1 MRENHVFDL
10 MKEDMKCVM
19 DRDPAAKSKAEVF
32 FCYPGLHAVW
42 YYRIAHWFYKK
53 GRKTFARYISSV
65 GRFRTGADIH
75 PAAEIGRRL
84 FIDHAQ
90 GVVVGETTV
99 IGNDVTMYQG
109 ATLGG
114 TGKET
119 GKRHPTIGDHVMIS
133 SGASVLGPVKIGNHV
148 RVGAGAVVL
157 TDVPAYATVVGVPGH
172 VVRMRTPSCGKCGRL
187 TCESNYQKCEYT
199 KICPERSD
207 NCPVRQTTDDVID
220 LNQMNLPDPVQQQ
233 INDLT
238 ERIRQLESKLENSKS

>member
-1 MRENHVFDL
+1 MRE
-10 MKEDMKCVM
+10 DMRCVM

-42 YYRIAHWFYKK
+42 YYRVAHWFYQK

-114 TGKET
+114 TGISH
-119 GKRHPTIGDHVMIS
+119 GKRHPTIGNNVMVG
-133 SGASVLGPVKIGNHV
+133 SGAKVLGPFKVGDNSKIAANS
-148 RVGAGAVVL
+148 VVL
-157 TDVPAYATVVGVPGH
+157 SEVPPNCTVVGIPGH
-172 VVRMRTPSCGKCGRL
+172 IVRMEGEKLDHIHT
-187 TCESNYQKCEYT
+187 
-199 KICPERSD
+199 
-207 NCPVRQTTDDVID
+207 
-220 LNQMNLPDPVQQQ
+220 PDPVAIE
-233 INDLT
+233 INALK
-238 ERIRQLESKLENSKS
+238 ERIAALEKQLEEK

>member
-1 MRENHVFDL
+1 MFEL
-10 MKEDMKCVM
+10 MKEDMRCVM
-19 DRDPAAKSKAEVF
+19 DRDPAAKSRTEVF

-42 YYRIAHWFYKK
+42 YYRVAHWFYKK
-53 GRKTFARYISSV
+53 GRKTFARYISTV

-133 SGASVLGPVKIGNHV
+133 SGASVLGPVKIGDHV

-157 TDVPAYATVVGVPGH
+157 SDVPAYATVVGVPGH
-172 VVRMRTPSCGKCGRL
+172 VVRMRTPACAKCDRL
-187 TCESNYQKCEYT
+187 TCESSFQTCEFAQ
-199 KICPERSD
+199 
-207 NCPVRQTTDDVID
+207 NCPNRTDACPLNKNAEVETD
-220 LNQMNLPDPVQQQ
+220 LDQINLPDPVQQQ
-233 INDLT
+233 INELE
-238 ERIRQLESKLENSKS
+238 ERIRSLEKILETNTTEGV

>member
-1 MRENHVFDL
+1 MFDL
-10 MKEDMKCVM
+10 MKEDMRCVM

-42 YYRIAHWFYKK
+42 YYRVAHWFYNK
-53 GRKTFARYISSV
+53 GRKTFARYISTV

-75 PAAEIGRRL
+75 PAAKIGRRL

-99 IGNDVTMYQG
+99 IGDDVTMYQG

-119 GKRHPTIGDHVMIS
+119 GKRHPTIGNHVMIS
-133 SGASVLGPVKIGNHV
+133 SGASVLGPVTIGDHV

-157 TDVPAYATVVGVPGH
+157 SDVPAYATVVGVPGH
-172 VVRMRTPSCGKCGRL
+172 VVRMRSPACGKCGRL
-187 TCESNYQKCEYT
+187 TCESSFEACEYA
-199 KICPERSD
+199 KNCPDRSD
-207 NCPVRQTTDDVID
+207 HCPVRTGGESEVNLDQI
-220 LNQMNLPDPVQQQ
+220 NLPDPVQQQ
-233 INDLT
+233 INELE
-238 ERIRQLESKLENSKS
+238 ERIRQLESFFKEKES

>member
-1 MRENHVFDL
+1 MFDL
-10 MKEDMKCVM
+10 MREDMRCVM

-42 YYRIAHWFYKK
+42 YYRVAHWFYQK

-157 TDVPAYATVVGVPGH
+157 SDVPAYATVVGVPGH
-172 VVRMRTPSCGKCGRL
+172 VVRMRRPACGKCDRL
-187 TCESNYQKCEYT
+187 TCESGFQDCDYAKT
-199 KICPERSD
+199 CPYRTDECPMKDD
-207 NCPVRQTTDDVID
+207 NESEVNLDQI
-220 LNQMNLPDPVQQQ
+220 NLPDPVQQQ
-233 INDLT
+233 INELA
-238 ERIRQLESKLENSKS
+238 ERIRQLESTINNTKS

>member
-1 MRENHVFDL
+1 MFEL
-10 MKEDMKCVM
+10 MKEDMRCVK
-19 DRDPAAKSKAEVF
+19 DRDPAAKSWTEVF

-42 YYRIAHWFYKK
+42 YYRVAHWFYKK
-53 GRKTFARYISSV
+53 GRKTFARYISTV

-133 SGASVLGPVKIGNHV
+133 SGASVLGPVKIGDHV

-157 TDVPAYATVVGVPGH
+157 SDVPAYATVVGVPGH
-172 VVRMRTPSCGKCGRL
+172 VVRMRTPACAKCDRL
-187 TCESNYQKCEYT
+187 TCESSFQTC
-199 KICPERSD
+199 D
-207 NCPVRQTTDDVID
+207 FAQNCPDRTDACPLNKNADAETD
-220 LNQMNLPDPVQQQ
+220 LDQINLPDPVQQQ
-233 INDLT
+233 INELE
-238 ERIRQLESKLENSKS
+238 ERIRSLEKILETNKTEGE

>member
-1 MRENHVFDL
+1 MFAL
-10 MKEDMKCVM
+10 MKEDMRCVM

-42 YYRIAHWFYKK
+42 YYRVAHWFYKK
-53 GRKTFARYISSV
+53 GRKTFARYISTV

-133 SGASVLGPVKIGNHV
+133 AGASVLGPVKIGNHV

-157 TDVPAYATVVGVPGH
+157 SDVPAYATVVGVPGH
-172 VVRMRTPSCGKCGRL
+172 VVRMRSPLCAKCDRL
-187 TCESNYQKCEYT
+187 TCESSFQNCEFA
-199 KICPERSD
+199 E
-207 NCPVRQTTDDVID
+207 NCPDRTDECPYNRIEEAESD
-220 LNQMNLPDPVQQQ
+220 LDQINLPDPVQQQ
-233 INDLT
+233 INELE
-238 ERIRQLESKLENSKS
+238 ERIRSLEKILENNKSEGV

>member
-1 MRENHVFDL
+1 
-10 MKEDMKCVM
+10 MKEDIQCVL
-19 DRDPAAKSKAEVF
+19 DRDPAAKSKVEAF

-42 YYRIAHWFYKK
+42 YYRVAHWFYKK
-53 GRKTFARYISSV
+53 GRKTFARYISTV

-133 SGASVLGPVKIGNHV
+133 AGAAVLGPVKIGSHV

-157 TDVPAYATVVGVPGH
+157 TDVPDFATVVGVPGH
-172 VVRMRTPSCGKCGRL
+172 VVRMRSPECYNCSRL
-187 TCESNYQKCEYT
+187 TCETDAENCAYPED
-199 KICPERSD
+199 CPHLAAD
-207 NCPVRQTTDDVID
+207 CPVLQSREKEAD
-220 LNQMNLPDPVQQQ
+220 LDQINLPDPVQQQ
-233 INDLT
+233 INDL
-238 ERIRQLESKLENSKS
+238 EKRIRQLESKIESVNT